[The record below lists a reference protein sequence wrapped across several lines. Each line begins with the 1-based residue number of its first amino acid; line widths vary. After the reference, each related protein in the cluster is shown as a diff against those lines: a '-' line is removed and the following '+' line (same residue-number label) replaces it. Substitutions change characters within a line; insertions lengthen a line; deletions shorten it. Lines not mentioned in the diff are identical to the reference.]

1 MTVLRRIAMA
11 AAAAGCTMALGAC
24 SVSGNEHY
32 ADTDGPG
39 YVKVGSLY
47 YQVQVSRELNKYSDE
62 DVGYLDG
69 LTKRERRLPVNDMW
83 FGVFIQAYNTT
94 ERTQTPANRFYITD
108 TNGDRITPITN
119 SNPNPYTYV
128 PTPLPP
134 KGQLPSVTSDAYAGW
149 TQGEVLLFKF
159 PYSTY
164 GSRPLI
170 LHVVDPANPSDQSRI
185 ELDV

>member
-1 MTVLRRIAMA
+1 
-11 AAAAGCTMALGAC
+11 MALGAC

-32 ADTDGPG
+32 ADTEGPG

-69 LTKRERRLPVNDMW
+69 LTKKQLRLPVNDMW

-94 ERTQTPANRFYITD
+94 ERTQTPASRFYITD

-119 SNPNPYTYV
+119 PNPNPYSYV

-134 KGQLPSVTSDAYAGW
+134 KGQLPSTTSDAYAGW
-149 TQGEVLLFKF
+149 TQGEVLLFRF
-159 PYSTY
+159 PYSIY